1 MSVRHA
7 LLALLT
13 EGPKYGL
20 QLRDQFEEQTGQVW
34 PLNVGQVYTTL
45 QRLERD
51 GLVESDGEDRAG
63 PQKSFRLTPAG
74 ATELRNWLHTPPDL
88 SSPPRDQMVIKVLVA
103 TKVPG
108 VDVHDV
114 IQTHRRHVVQLMQDW
129 TRIKRDAGQRDINL
143 ALALDAELFRLD
155 AVVRWLD
162 AADSRLSRSAVE
174 AGQRA
179 PDQAAEQIGRTPAV
193 TSAPKVRAGVR
204 R

>member
-20 QLRDQFEEQTGQVW
+20 QLRHQFEEQTGEVW

-51 GLVESDGEDRAG
+51 GLIESDGEDDAG
-63 PQKSFRLTPAG
+63 PQKSFRITPAG
-74 ATELRNWLHTPPDL
+74 ATELSNWLRTPPDL
-88 SSPPRDQMVIKVLVA
+88 SSPPRDELVIKVLVA
-103 TKVPG
+103 IRVPD

-129 TRIKRDAGQRDINL
+129 TRIKRDAGAQGVSL
-143 ALALDAELFRLD
+143 ALVLDAELFRLD
-155 AVVRWLD
+155 SVVRWLD
-162 AADSRLSRSAVE
+162 AADSRLRRSAVE
-174 AGQRA
+174 AA
-179 PDQAAEQIGRTPAV
+179 PAADRAAEQIGRTPA
-193 TSAPKVRAGVR
+193 SATKLLEGVR